1 MIAAYLQI
9 DCNLCYVNITF
20 IDQAEIQTISRVF
33 TIKET
38 WEKKKHFIYKNIVLL
53 FKRLSNSKLVELF
66 AVSLTLF
73 LKSYLICSLFS
84 LDKSL
89 LNV

>member
-1 MIAAYLQI
+1 MYDQIDKYWNKWDVIAAYLQI

-38 WEKKKHFIYKNIVLL
+38 WEKKKHFIYKNIV
-53 FKRLSNSKLVELF
+53 
-66 AVSLTLF
+66 
-73 LKSYLICSLFS
+73 
-84 LDKSL
+84 
-89 LNV
+89 